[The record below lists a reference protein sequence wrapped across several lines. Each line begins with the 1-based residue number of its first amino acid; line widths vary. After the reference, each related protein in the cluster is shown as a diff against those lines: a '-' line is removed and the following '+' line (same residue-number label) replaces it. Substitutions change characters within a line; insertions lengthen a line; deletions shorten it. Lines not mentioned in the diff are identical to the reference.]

1 MAIGIE
7 DWGFEDFPIA
17 IRKDLKIKN
26 LRIYFYWD

>member
-17 IRKDLKIKN
+17 IRIEGFEKFED
-26 LRIYFYWD
+26 